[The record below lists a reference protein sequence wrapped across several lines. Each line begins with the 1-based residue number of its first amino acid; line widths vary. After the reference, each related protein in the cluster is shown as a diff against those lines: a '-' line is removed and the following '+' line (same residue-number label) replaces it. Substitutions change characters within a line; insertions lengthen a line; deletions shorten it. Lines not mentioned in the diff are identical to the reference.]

1 MFFFSTADFRR
12 QGLGKGM
19 LPRHAPRRTGS
30 SFQVILL
37 FMALAATMASTP
49 PVALAAK
56 GDTRAGLFIGTTT
69 LTVKNHRTF
78 GTHFGATFGWEF
90 EKDFLLTVGGSFV
103 SADGDVV
110 VTDSG
115 GNSQLVNISGTTAAA
130 RTGLL
135 AYLARDPTSIANVFV
150 GAGVSLLNY
159 DFDFTGTEV
168 GQTSGTSPGFFANIG
183 VEINFTEQLTLILNL
198 GIEAYRIKTEAGDST
213 GLASG
218 GLVFSLRI
226 SG

>member
-1 MFFFSTADFRR
+1 MAFAAMMVSAPPAA
-12 QGLGKGM
+12 LG
-19 LPRHAPRRTGS
+19 
-30 SFQVILL
+30 
-37 FMALAATMASTP
+37 
-49 PVALAAK
+49 AK

-69 LTVKNHRTF
+69 LTVKSYRTF
-78 GTHFGATFGWEF
+78 GTHFGGTFGWEF
-90 EKDFLLTVGGSFV
+90 EKNLLLTVGGSFV
-103 SADGDVV
+103 SADGDAV

-115 GNSQLVNISGTTAAA
+115 GNSQVVNLSGTTAAA

-135 AYLARDPTSIANVFV
+135 AYLNRNPDSIANVFV
-150 GAGVSLLNY
+150 GGGVSLLSY

-168 GQTSGTSPGFFANIG
+168 GHTTGTSPGFFANIG
-183 VEINFTEQLTLILNL
+183 VEINFTDQMTLILNL
-198 GIEAYRIKTEAGDST
+198 GFEAYRIKTEAGDST